1 MSVLKELAKRSLF
14 SKGYEGVT
22 DKGEIT
28 KYTSEDVK
36 EALKK
41 EIKSLTGTRYGFEK
55 NRYTI
60 YEMITE
66 VYDEIYVPYFENY
79 FMAFAE
85 VDQVPNEQK
94 KVYKIRKGRQRAK
107 QFITR
112 VALNGMYD
120 TFRLDNS
127 EFELST
133 YAIGGAGRVDF
144 YQVMMGRE
152 DLTEVIDII
161 LEGIQEAVFG
171 ELQKALIASTNNVKR
186 PTANTFSGTAFD
198 EAEMKKLE
206 TIAKTYGGGKAVI
219 FAPPEFIADMGP
231 SIIGHPISV
240 GVGGTGAATPVYNPK
255 HIQEIAET
263 GLIRTFGT
271 SPIIEIPQSYTD
283 ETNTTTTTN
292 PGIAYIFPAGK
303 EKVVKL
309 LFEGGINIS
318 DWQNKGDESY
328 EVKVTQK
335 VGVGIIS
342 LHNWCTYVNTAL
354 ADGSTIPT
362 KYPKI

>member
-1 MSVLKELAKRSLF
+1 MSILKELAKRSLF
-14 SKGYEGVT
+14 SQGYETTTKDG
-22 DKGEIT
+22 IT

-36 EALKK
+36 TTLRNQIK
-41 EIKSLTGTRYGFEK
+41 ELTGVPYGFEK
-55 NRYTI
+55 NRFTI
-60 YEMITE
+60 YEMVTE
-66 VYDEIYVPYFENY
+66 VYNEIFVPYFENY
-79 FMAFAE
+79 FMAFAD
-85 VDQVPNEQK
+85 VDQVPDEQK
-94 KVYKIRKGRQRAK
+94 KIYKIRKGRQRAK

-127 EFELST
+127 EFEVST

-152 DLTEVIDII
+152 DLNEVIEII
-161 LEGIQEAVFG
+161 LEGIQEAIFG
-171 ELQKALIASTNNVKR
+171 ELQKALIASTNNIKR
-186 PTANTFSGTAFD
+186 PAANTFSGTAFD
-198 EAEMKKLE
+198 EAEMRKLE

-231 SIIGHPISV
+231 SIIGRPISV
-240 GVGGTGAATPVYNPK
+240 GSGGTGAATPVYNPK

-271 SPIIEIPQSYTD
+271 SPIVEIPQSFTD
-283 ETNTTTTTN
+283 ETNTVTTTN
-292 PGIAYIFPAGK
+292 PGIAYIFPAGG

-309 LFEGGINIS
+309 LFEGGIRIS
-318 DWQNKGDESY
+318 DWKNNGDESY

-335 VGVGIIS
+335 VGVGIIA
-342 LHNWCTYVNTAL
+342 LHNWCTYVNTSL
-354 ADGSTIPT
+354 ADGTVPT
-362 KYPKI
+362 KYPKV